1 MPPSVTAGGF
11 AQKPLEQIW
20 FPPQSVAAVQGRTQK
35 PLMQGS
41 RPHWA
46 FEVQAWAPGGI
57 GRQLPARQK
66 SFVPQSLFWVQAA
79 TQRFATHEL
88 PLAQSAVVVQRG
100 RASHRPE
107 ALQEQLE

>member
-46 FEVQAWAPGGI
+46 FEVQA
-57 GRQLPARQK
+57 
-66 SFVPQSLFWVQAA
+66 
-79 TQRFATHEL
+79 
-88 PLAQSAVVVQRG
+88 
-100 RASHRPE
+100 
-107 ALQEQLE
+107 